1 MSHRVD
7 LKVERCEDFILYSQQ
22 VLSVDKLA
30 SLLAVYQLDYIV
42 KVRSQVLIN
51 LGSQHYADHSE
62 LNK

>member
-51 LGSQHYADHSE
+51 LGS
-62 LNK
+62 